1 MNEIDLNFYSF
12 LFSLIAIVLS
22 VYTLYKSRK
31 RLNVHLPEQ
40 YFIVDK
46 IFLDYTGKPA
56 YEGKLAAFSFLIV
69 NPSPTD
75 IGFFDLTVLDEK
87 GNSLDFLTKINL
99 GLLPTDN
106 GHIFSTIN
114 GYNCR
119 FTILDSNYGVFKQ
132 NLFTRFDIL
141 VNVLDKCPES
151 ITIRF
156 KITKETIVPNSLS
169 RNRKRKNFKQ
179 YSVTLPYS
187 Q

>member
-1 MNEIDLNFYSF
+1 MNDIDLNFYSF
-12 LFSLIAIVLS
+12 VFSFIAIIVS

-31 RLNVHLPEQ
+31 RLNVHLPEK
-40 YFIVDK
+40 YHIIDK
-46 IFLDYTGKPA
+46 IFLDYTGKPV
-56 YEGKLAAFSFLIV
+56 YEGKLASFSFLVV

-75 IGFFDLTVLDEK
+75 IGFFDLMVLDER

-99 GLLPTDN
+99 GLLPTDD
-106 GHIFSTIN
+106 GRVFSTIN

-119 FTILDSNYGVFKQ
+119 FTVLDSNYGTFKQ

-141 VNVLDKCPES
+141 VNVMDKSPKT
-151 ITIRF
+151 ITVRF
-156 KITKETIVPNSLS
+156 KITKETIIPNSLS
-169 RNRKRKNFKQ
+169 RNRIRKNFKQ